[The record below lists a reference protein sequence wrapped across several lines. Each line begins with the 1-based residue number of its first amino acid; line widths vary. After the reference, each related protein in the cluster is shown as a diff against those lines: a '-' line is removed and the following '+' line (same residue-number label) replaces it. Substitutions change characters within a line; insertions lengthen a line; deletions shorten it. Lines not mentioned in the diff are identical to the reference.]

1 MATAYHQPMPSRE
14 ADEITI
20 DELARVTG
28 TTVRNVRAYQSRGLL
43 QPPKI
48 RARTGYYGPEHVS
61 RLGMIQAM
69 QAEGF
74 KLEAIQRLV
83 NRPNGAAE
91 QIFSFGRTLLQA
103 FGDTVPEFAS
113 TAELE
118 ERFGGPLDQAVVRK
132 AEKLDLLRSLGED
145 RWEIR
150 NPTLI
155 SAGEQLAALG
165 VPLSH
170 AIAVAEQIDRNT
182 RSIAKSYARLF
193 LSDVV
198 GDEQAERSDEDW
210 QRIGSA
216 LERLRPIA
224 AEAIRASFEQA
235 MAELV
240 EEEVQK
246 FLARGGTSS
255 GRRKRRS

>member
-1 MATAYHQPMPSRE
+1 M
-14 ADEITI
+14 
-20 DELARVTG
+20 
-28 TTVRNVRAYQSRGLL
+28 
-43 QPPKI
+43 
-48 RARTGYYGPEHVS
+48 
-61 RLGMIQAM
+61 
-69 QAEGF
+69 
-74 KLEAIQRLV
+74 
-83 NRPNGAAE
+83 
-91 QIFSFGRTLLQA
+91 
-103 FGDTVPEFAS
+103 
-113 TAELE
+113 
-118 ERFGGPLDQAVVRK
+118 VRK
-132 AEKLDLLRSLGED
+132 AEKLDLLKSLGED

-165 VPLSH
+165 IPLSH

-193 LSDVV
+193 LADVV
-198 GDEQAERSDEDW
+198 GDESTERSDEDW
-210 QRIGSA
+210 QRIGDA

-246 FLARGGTSS
+246 FLARGGSA
-255 GRRKRRS
+255 GRRKRR